1 MLNQGEDNKNPQLS
15 SFSIEDRDQD
25 EDQDFKFVIHKKNLS
40 GDLITTHTQ
49 PVQI

>member
-40 GDLITTHTQ
+40 HNNHTQ